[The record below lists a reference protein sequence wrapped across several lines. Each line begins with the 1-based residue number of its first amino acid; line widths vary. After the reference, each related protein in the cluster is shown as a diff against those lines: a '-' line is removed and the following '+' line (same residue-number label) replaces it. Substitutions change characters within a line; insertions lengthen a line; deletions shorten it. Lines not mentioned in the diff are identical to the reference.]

1 MRWIFEMMEKL
12 VPYALLIGRVLMSI
26 IFIKSGYGK
35 LTGFDGTAAFMQ
47 SKGMVAVPFFLTMT
61 IFVELG
67 GGISL
72 LLGFCPR
79 YAALALALFL
89 IPVTYIFHPFWALEA
104 PERMMQTI
112 NFMKNIAI
120 IGGLLAF
127 FAAGSGA
134 LSIYSPVMRKNIDG

>member
-1 MRWIFEMMEKL
+1 MRWIFETL
-12 VPYALLIGRVLMSI
+12 VKAGPYALLFGRVLMSI

-47 SKGMVAVPFFLTMT
+47 SKGMVAVPFFLTMS
-61 IFVELG
+61 IIVELG

-72 LLGFCPR
+72 LIGLGAR
-79 YAALALALFL
+79 YWALVLAMFL
-89 IPVTYIFHPFWALEA
+89 VPVTYIFHHFWTLEG
-104 PERMMQTI
+104 PERMMQSI

-127 FAAGSGA
+127 FSSGA
-134 LSIYSPVMRKNIDG
+134 GTISIDSLWNNGNR